1 MLDVSNR
8 ASEAINS
15 LTAAA
20 GHAGQ
25 GGLRISSVTQ
35 PSPGPDLALTIADRP
50 SMGDEIAVGAF
61 GSRVFLDH
69 TAAHALAD
77 RVLDVRDDN
86 DGKVHFTVHDKR

>member
-15 LTAAA
+15 LTTKA

-35 PSPGPDLALTIADRP
+35 PSPGPDLALVIADRP
-50 SMGDEIAVGAF
+50 ALGDEIVVGAF

-69 TAAHALAD
+69 TAAQALAE
-77 RVLDVRDDN
+77 RVLDVQEDN
-86 DGKVHFTVHDKR
+86 NGEVHFTVLDKH